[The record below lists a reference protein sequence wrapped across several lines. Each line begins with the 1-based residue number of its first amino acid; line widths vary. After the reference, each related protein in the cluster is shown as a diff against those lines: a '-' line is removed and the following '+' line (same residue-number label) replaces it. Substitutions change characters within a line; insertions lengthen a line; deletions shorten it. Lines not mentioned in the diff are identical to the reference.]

1 MHWEPLPR
9 YGVDRSSSHFQ
20 ASLQISLSP
29 CPECSLKKKKS
40 HMFEFRDTSTAVSHS
55 LCRPRRD
62 LPGARNHGLEGQ
74 TWKFWIIQ
82 RSLNFKLF
90 DISIKQALTCTL
102 PDLGTS
108 RNPLYSLGMWTP
120 PLQMGGWQIISFLLI
135 PDLFWP
141 FFWTAGPITDKRGEP
156 TNQPGKWE
164 WKTILSFEKKDKKVS

>member
-9 YGVDRSSSHFQ
+9 YGVGRSSSHFQ
-20 ASLQISLSP
+20 ARLQISLSP
-29 CPECSLKKKKS
+29 CPEEEKRPIVCI
-40 HMFEFRDTSTAVSHS
+40 RDTSTAVSHS

-82 RSLNFKLF
+82 RSLNIKLF

-141 FFWTAGPITDKRGEP
+141 FFWTAGPITDKRGGP
-156 TNQPGKWE
+156 TNQPKRKMRMEDNFKFWE
-164 WKTILSFEKKDKKVS
+164 KDKKVS